1 MLQRT
6 CKDQSSVSL
15 IQLRILANISQL
27 FYPHCIPLQINVG
40 TYEAAYYTE
49 ASQTTQ
55 APKEV
60 HERHCFNDRTHGLIT
75 EFQIPLQTVFRV
87 LCEGIEKCQEQRET
101 PIRLQNDDEASK
113 TSDIDI
119 E

>member
-6 CKDQSSVSL
+6 WKDQSCVSL

-49 ASQTTQ
+49 ASQTTK
-55 APKEV
+55 ASRDPV
-60 HERHCFNDRTHGLIT
+60 HKRHCFNDRTHGLIT
-75 EFQIPLQTVFRV
+75 EFQIP
-87 LCEGIEKCQEQRET
+87 
-101 PIRLQNDDEASK
+101 
-113 TSDIDI
+113 
-119 E
+119 